1 MLHPPET
8 VPPNPMSNPPTKRRG
23 SSCATGSCQRAVPA
37 DSALSQLPRG
47 TPISI
52 YAPQVIG
59 WEAWSTSAPRS
70 VLLGPVMDN
79 PQCQPAGSPS
89 TQANVPSIP
98 STKPVRCQSQLP
110 GDRVGF
116 GKIDSKN
123 PSTITPPAIIQ
134 AGFTFNRDGIDAAPD
149 NATTGPVSNSV
160 RKRKGPY
167 AATNPPV
174 ANPKIATP
182 APRFPVPTR
191 DQIDVAQPLAH
202 IIPKPNMRP
211 PTTAA
216 SHVSG
221 GTGRTRSRASARA
234 FTRTS

>member
-1 MLHPPET
+1 
-8 VPPNPMSNPPTKRRG
+8 MSNPPRNRRG
-23 SSCATGSCQRAVPA
+23 SSAACGNCQRAVPF
-37 DSALSQLPRG
+37 DRALSHDPKG
-47 TPISI
+47 TPRSMN
-52 YAPQVIG
+52 APQVIG
-59 WEAWSTSAPRS
+59 WEGWSTSAPRS

-98 STKPVRCQSQLP
+98 STKPVRCQGQLP
-110 GDRVGF
+110 GDCVGF
-116 GKIDSKN
+116 GRIDSKN
-123 PSTITPPAIIQ
+123 PIKITPAAIIQ

-149 NATTGPVSNSV
+149 NATTGPDSNSV

-191 DQIDVAQPLAH
+191 DQIDVAQPLAQ

-216 SHVSG
+216 SQVSG
-221 GTGRTRSRASARA
+221 GTGTTKSRASARA